1 MKVTIELNECDI
13 EELLEILS
21 DYPDLITKL
30 SEQYRIRYSNPATKD
45 TD

>member
-21 DYPDLITKL
+21 DYPDLIIKL
-30 SEQYRIRYSNPATKD
+30 NEQYRVRHSNPATKD

>member
-1 MKVTIELNECDI
+1 VKVTIELNECDI

-30 SEQYRIRYSNPATKD
+30 SEQYRVRYSNPATKD